1 MKVDGK
7 FREVESAAR
16 LAFSKMTGCGAGA
29 TAASGGWKTLFQKLS
44 FKMQNIDLLRVVF
57 WRMTNRVC

>member
-29 TAASGGWKTLFQKLS
+29 TAASGGWICLKKRS
-44 FKMQNIDLLRVVF
+44 FKNAKH
-57 WRMTNRVC
+57 

>member
-16 LAFSKMTGCGAGA
+16 LAFSKMTGCTDGA
-29 TAASGGWKTLFQKLS
+29 TAAQWGLKTFKKLS
-44 FKMQNIDLLRVVF
+44 KNAER
-57 WRMTNRVC
+57 